1 MIWFMPLPQSFWDG
15 AQGNTACQEEILPD
29 NQTMSAFEIIEQIK
43 ELPASEQ
50 MRVAQFMAENGG
62 SVTCHKF
69 SVGTEG
75 DGLHVIRANGGTI
88 TSQLVHEIESR
99 TP

>member
-1 MIWFMPLPQSFWDG
+1 VDLCRCQKHFGVD
-15 AQGNTACQEEILPD
+15 AAGNTACQKQILPD
-29 NQTMSAFEIIEQIK
+29 NETMSAFEIIEQIK
-43 ELPASEQ
+43 ELPANEQ
-50 MRVAQFMAENGG
+50 VQVAKFIAENG
-62 SVTCHKF
+62 SSMTRRQF

-75 DGLHVIRANGGTI
+75 DGLPVIRANGGTI